1 MDVSESSHIYVQ
13 YTVFGI
19 CIFIS
24 TNALEGPSWARGT
37 FNSGFLATEAGTL
50 ARSIGDVLISLAA
63 VKGVAGMLDAIFVQM
78 FCLALI
84 SVFLVHKHYDR
95 LVEDEDDDDKSN

>member
-1 MDVSESSHIYVQ
+1 M
-13 YTVFGI
+13 
-19 CIFIS
+19 
-24 TNALEGPSWARGT
+24 
-37 FNSGFLATEAGTL
+37 
-50 ARSIGDVLISLAA
+50 LISLAA

-95 LVEDEDDDDKSN
+95 LVEDEDDDHNSN